1 MSETQVATT
10 SQAQTPVDRLKVA
23 INMPSVQE
31 QFKNALNESS
41 PLFIAS
47 LIDVYSSDKALQ
59 NSDPKT
65 VIMEALKAATL
76 KLPINKGL
84 GYAWIVPYKGKATM
98 QIGYKGYIQLAQ
110 RTGSYRYINAD
121 AVYEGETVT
130 KDRLTGEVI
139 ISGTPTSEKAVG
151 YFAYIELLNG
161 FQKTIFWTREEVDA
175 HAKRFSQSYNAAVS
189 PWKTDFDEMAI
200 KTVLKALLSKYGILS
215 VEMTSAIT
223 QDRDPEEDIQREIDK
238 NANQG
243 DVIDV
248 QAEPETTAG
257 NGGMTEEE
265 KQQAIE
271 REKAEAAAEAAK
283 NGKRSPGF

>member
-1 MSETQVATT
+1 MSDPQVPAQAT
-10 SQAQTPVDRLKVA
+10 ANTPVERLKVA

-31 QFKNALNESS
+31 QFKNALKDSA

-47 LIDVYSSDKALQ
+47 LIDVYSSDKTLQ

-110 RTGSYRYINAD
+110 RAGSYRYINAD

-161 FQKTIFWTREEVDA
+161 FQKTIFWTRDEVEA
-175 HAKRFSQSYNAAVS
+175 HAKRFSQSYNAAFS

-223 QDRDPEEDIQREIDK
+223 QDRDPEEEDIQREIDQ
-238 NANQG
+238 NANKG

-248 QAEPETTAG
+248 KPETAG
-257 NGGMTEEE
+257 NGGMSPEEIE
-265 KQQAIE
+265 QAYA
-271 REKAEAAAEAAK
+271 REKAEAEAEAK

>member
-1 MSETQVATT
+1 MEETQVATT

-31 QFKNALNESS
+31 QFKNALQESS

-47 LIDVYSSDKALQ
+47 LIDVYSSDKTLQ

-248 QAEPETTAG
+248 QAEGAG
-257 NGGMTEEE
+257 NGGMSPEEIE
-265 KQQAIE
+265 QAYA
-271 REKAEAAAEAAK
+271 REKAEAEAEAK